1 MTHKHVFVVGF
12 PSASLANLNYFI
24 QQSGCRVTTAKN
36 ATEAVN
42 LMLNKKLTFRTLDLI
57 LMNNCVTFMQF
68 MDMFDGAVR
77 LASKYKFLVLDELDQ
92 NKKFME
98 LLDENINQYEVEF
111 CSNNDL
117 IDKFNMILQ

>member
-1 MTHKHVFVVGF
+1 
-12 PSASLANLNYFI
+12 
-24 QQSGCRVTTAKN
+24 
-36 ATEAVN
+36 
-42 LMLNKKLTFRTLDLI
+42 
-57 LMNNCVTFMQF
+57 

-77 LASKYKFLVLDELDQ
+77 LARKYNFLVLDELDQ

>member
-24 QQSGCRVTTAKN
+24 QQAGCRVTTAKD
-36 ATEAVN
+36 AIEAVN

-57 LMNNCVTFMQF
+57 LMNNCVTFLQF

-77 LASKYKFLVLDELDQ
+77 LSRKYNFLVLDELDQ
-92 NKKFME
+92 NEKFKE
-98 LLDENINQYEVEF
+98 LLNENTNQFEVEF

-117 IDKFNMILQ
+117 IEKFNMILQ